1 MTLHVWAAFVV
12 LETVLCL
19 TPGPAVL
26 YVVSTSLTRGAR
38 AGLGGAW
45 GIVACNTFYF
55 LLSAL
60 GVAAVILASGR
71 LFTALK
77 WAGAAYLVWLGLKML
92 WSRAAA
98 RAEIEADPRARSPL
112 AALVRGFGVQAANPK
127 ALAFFVALLPQF
139 IDAREPIAAQ
149 VAVLA
154 LTSVVIEFAVLACY
168 TWLAVRAGEY
178 AGERWTLWL
187 QRASGGFLVA
197 AGARL
202 ALTRS
207 A

>member
-1 MTLHVWAAFVV
+1 VTFHVWVAFVV

-26 YVVSTSLTRGAR
+26 FVVSTSLARGAR
-38 AGLGGAW
+38 AGLGGAL

-60 GVAAVILASGR
+60 GVAAVILASNR

-77 WAGAAYLVWLGLKML
+77 WIGAAYLVWLGLRML
-92 WSRAAA
+92 VARAAPPPSEQPK
-98 RAEIEADPRARSPL
+98 RD
-112 AALVRGFGVQAANPK
+112 AALSALARGFAVQAANPK

-139 IDAREPIAAQ
+139 IDAHASVPQQ
-149 VAVLA
+149 VAILA
-154 LTSVVIEFAVLACY
+154 VTSVLIEYAVQAAY
-168 TWLAVRAGEY
+168 VWVATRAGAY
-178 AGERWTLWL
+178 ASLGWTAWL
-187 QRASGGFLVA
+187 TRVAGGLLVA

-202 ALTRS
+202 AIARTV
-207 A
+207 

>member
-1 MTLHVWAAFVV
+1 MTLEVWVAFAV
-12 LETVLCL
+12 LETVLCF

-26 YVVSTSLTRGAR
+26 FVVSTSLSRGTR

-60 GVAAVILASGR
+60 GVAAVILASNR
-71 LFTALK
+71 LFAALK
-77 WAGAAYLVWLGLKML
+77 WIGAAYLVWIGVKML
-92 WSRAAA
+92 AA
-98 RAEIEADPRARSPL
+98 RVQPAEVASGPRADSPL
-112 AALVRGFGVQAANPK
+112 AALARGFGVQAANPK

-139 IDAREPIAAQ
+139 IDAQSPVPGQ
-149 VAVLA
+149 VAILA
-154 LTSVVIEFAVLACY
+154 LTSVVIEFGVLACY
-168 TWLAVRAGEY
+168 VWLAVRAGAY
-178 AGERWTLWL
+178 AGNRWTAWL
-187 QRASGGFLVA
+187 QRVSGGFLVA

-207 A
+207 T

>member
-1 MTLHVWAAFVV
+1 MTLNVWLAFVV
-12 LETVLCL
+12 LETVLCF

-26 YVVSTSLTRGAR
+26 FVVSTSLARGAR

-60 GVAAVILASGR
+60 GVAAVILASNR

-77 WAGAAYLVWLGLKML
+77 WLGAAYLVWIGARMIIA
-92 WSRAAA
+92 RAAPA
-98 RAEIEADPRARSPL
+98 QAVEEPKEGAGV
-112 AALVRGFGVQAANPK
+112 AAFVRGFAVQAANPK

-139 IDAREPIAAQ
+139 IDVRASVPEQ
-149 VAVLA
+149 VAILA
-154 LTSVVIEFAVLACY
+154 LTSVAIEICVLALY
-168 TWLAVRAGEY
+168 VRVATRAGAY
-178 AGERWTLWL
+178 AGQRWAVWL
-187 QRASGGFLVA
+187 NRVAGGLLVA

-202 ALTRS
+202 AIVR
-207 A
+207 AA

>member
-1 MTLHVWAAFVV
+1 MTLQVWLAFVI
-12 LETVLCL
+12 LETVLCF

-26 YVVSTSLTRGAR
+26 FVVSTSLRRGSR

-60 GVAAVILASGR
+60 GVAAVILASSR

-77 WAGAAYLVWLGLKML
+77 WIGAAYLVWLGLKML
-92 WSRAAA
+92 WSRVEHLDAS
-98 RAEIEADPRARSPL
+98 ADPRADSSL
-112 AALVRGFGVQAANPK
+112 AALARGFGVQAANPK

-139 IDAREPIAAQ
+139 IDAHSPVPAQ
-149 VAVLA
+149 VAILA
-154 LTSVVIEFAVLACY
+154 LTSVAIEFGVLAFY
-168 TWLAVRAGEY
+168 VWLALRARAH
-178 AGERWTLWL
+178 AGDRWTGWL
-187 QRASGGFLVA
+187 QRLSGALIVA

-202 ALTRS
+202 ALTRPV
-207 A
+207 

>member
-1 MTLHVWAAFVV
+1 MTLNVWLAFVV
-12 LETVLCL
+12 LETVLCF

-26 YVVSTSLTRGAR
+26 FVVSTSLARGAR

-60 GVAAVILASGR
+60 GVAAVILASNR

-77 WAGAAYLVWLGLKML
+77 WLGAAYLVWIGARMIVA
-92 WSRAAA
+92 RAAPA
-98 RAEIEADPRARSPL
+98 RAVEEPKEGAGV
-112 AALVRGFGVQAANPK
+112 AAFVRGFAVQAANPK

-139 IDAREPIAAQ
+139 IDVRASVPEQ
-149 VAVLA
+149 VAILA
-154 LTSVVIEFAVLACY
+154 LTSVAIEICVLALY
-168 TWLAVRAGEY
+168 VRVATHAGAY
-178 AGERWTLWL
+178 AGRRWAVWL
-187 QRASGGFLVA
+187 NRVAGGLLVA

-202 ALTRS
+202 AIVR
-207 A
+207 AA

>member
-1 MTLHVWAAFVV
+1 MTPQTWIAFVV
-12 LETVLCL
+12 LETVLCF

-26 YVVSTSLTRGAR
+26 FVVSTSLTRGPR
-38 AGLGGAW
+38 AGFGGAW

-60 GVAAVILASGR
+60 GVAAVILASAR

-77 WAGAAYLVWLGLKML
+77 WVGAAYLVWLGVRML
-92 WSRAAA
+92 VARSVTPEVAA
-98 RAEIEADPRARSPL
+98 EPGARSPY

-139 IDAREPIAAQ
+139 LDVRASVPAQ

-154 LTSVVIEFAVLACY
+154 LTSVIIELGVLGFY
-168 TWLAVRAGEY
+168 VWLVARAGAY
-178 AGERWTLWL
+178 AGNRWAAWL
-187 QRASGGFLVA
+187 TRASGGLLVA

-202 ALTRS
+202 ALARAT
-207 A
+207 

>member
-1 MTLHVWAAFVV
+1 MTLNVWLAFAL
-12 LETVLCL
+12 LETVLCF

-26 YVVSTSLTRGAR
+26 FVVSTSLTRGTR

-60 GVAAVILASGR
+60 GVAAVILASNK

-77 WAGAAYLVWLGLKML
+77 WIGAAYLVWIGLKML
-92 WSRAAA
+92 WSQA
-98 RAEIEADPRARSPL
+98 RPEEVAADPRARSPI

-139 IDAREPIAAQ
+139 IDAHSPVPAQ
-149 VAVLA
+149 VAILA
-154 LTSVVIEFAVLACY
+154 VTSVVIEFAVLAFY
-168 TWLAVRAGEY
+168 VWLSVRAGAY
-178 AGERWTLWL
+178 AGHRWTAWL
-187 QRASGGFLVA
+187 RRAAGGFLVA

-207 A
+207 T

>member
-1 MTLHVWAAFVV
+1 MTLEVWIAFAV
-12 LETVLCL
+12 LDTVLCF

-26 YVVSTSLTRGAR
+26 FVVSTSLSRGTR

-60 GVAAVILASGR
+60 GVAAVILASSR

-77 WAGAAYLVWLGLKML
+77 WIGAAYLVWVGVKMV
-92 WSRAAA
+92 WSRA
-98 RAEIEADPRARSPL
+98 RPAEVGADPRAHSPL
-112 AALVRGFGVQAANPK
+112 AALASGFGVQAANPK

-139 IDAREPIAAQ
+139 IDAHSPVPAQ
-149 VAVLA
+149 VAILG
-154 LTSVVIEFAVLACY
+154 LTSVVIEFGVLAFY
-168 TWLAVRAGEY
+168 VWLAARAGAY
-178 AGERWTLWL
+178 AGNRWTAWL
-187 QRASGGFLVA
+187 QRVSGAFIVA

>member
-1 MTLHVWAAFVV
+1 MTLDVWVAFAV
-12 LETVLCL
+12 LETLLCL

-26 YVVSTSLTRGAR
+26 FVVSTSLSRGPR
-38 AGLGGAW
+38 AALGGAW

-60 GVAAVILASGR
+60 GVAAVILASSQ

-77 WAGAAYLVWLGLKML
+77 WIGATYLVWIGVRML
-92 WSRAAA
+92 IA
-98 RAEIEADPRARSPL
+98 RTRIETAVAEPRARSPL

-139 IDAREPIAAQ
+139 IDVHEPVPAQ
-149 VAVLA
+149 VAILA
-154 LTSVVIEFAVLACY
+154 ITSVVIEFTVLAGY
-168 TWLAVRAGEY
+168 TWASARAGEY
-178 AGERWTLWL
+178 AGRYWTGWL
-187 QRASGGFLVA
+187 TRVSGGLLVA

-202 ALTRS
+202 ALTR
-207 A
+207 AA

>member
-1 MTLHVWAAFVV
+1 MTLEVWIAFVV
-12 LETVLCL
+12 LETVLCF

-26 YVVSTSLTRGAR
+26 FVVSTSLSRGTR

-77 WAGAAYLVWLGLKML
+77 WIGAAYLVWIGLKML
-92 WSRAAA
+92 WA
-98 RAEIEADPRARSPL
+98 RAQPAEVSADPRTRSAV

-139 IDAREPIAAQ
+139 IDAQSPVWAQ
-149 VAVLA
+149 VAILA
-154 LTSVVIEFAVLACY
+154 LTSVVIEFGVLAFY
-168 TWLAVRAGEY
+168 VWVSVRAGAY
-178 AGERWTLWL
+178 AGSRWTEWL
-187 QRASGGFLVA
+187 QRVSGGLLVA

-207 A
+207 T

>member
-1 MTLHVWAAFVV
+1 MTLQVWVAFVV

-26 YVVSTSLTRGAR
+26 FVVSTALARGAR
-38 AGLGGAW
+38 AALSGAL

-60 GVAAVILASGR
+60 GVAALILASNR

-77 WAGAAYLVWLGLKML
+77 WLGAAYLVWLGLRML
-92 WSRAAA
+92 VAHVAPAQPTEQPKTGAAL
-98 RAEIEADPRARSPL
+98 S
-112 AALVRGFGVQAANPK
+112 ALVRGFAVQAANPK

-139 IDAREPIAAQ
+139 IDAHASVPQQ
-149 VAVLA
+149 VAILA
-154 LTSVVIEFAVLACY
+154 VTSVVIEYAVQAAY
-168 TWLAVRAGEY
+168 VWVVTRAGVY
-178 AGERWTLWL
+178 AGLGWTPWL
-187 QRASGGFLVA
+187 TRVAGGLLVA

-202 ALTRS
+202 AIARTV
-207 A
+207 